1 MIDLMS
7 KKNYFFGIS
16 IVIILAGIIGF
27 IINGLN
33 YDIQF
38 QGGTIIQFEMSDD
51 NFDANEIGSEL
62 RDMLNKKV
70 TPQKLQTFN
79 PKDEDEKINILM
91 LKVPSDDTLTD
102 TEINNVDKFLKEN
115 YGAKG
120 IQQTQSVQ
128 PFIASEIKKNGVKA
142 VFVASLL
149 IIFYIWWRFSTMSGL
164 PAAIM
169 ALIALAHDALIMF
182 SAYSIFKIPMNESFI
197 AAVLTILGYS
207 LNDTIVVYDRIR
219 ENSNRMRKA
228 PVDEL
233 VNTSIIQS
241 LNRTVNTSVTT
252 LLAIIIVY
260 VFAAANNIQSI
271 KEFAFPLIIGLISG
285 TYSSLFIAS
294 PLWMMWKQRQAR
306 ERIVAKARS

>member
-16 IVIILAGIIGF
+16 LIIILAGIIGL

-51 NFDANEIGSEL
+51 NFDANEIGTQL

-79 PKDEDEKINILM
+79 PQDENEKINILM

-102 TEINNVDKFLKEN
+102 TEINNVDELLKEK

-149 IIFYIWWRFSTMSGL
+149 IILYIWWRFSTMSGL

-169 ALIALAHDALIMF
+169 ALIALAHDALVMF
-182 SAYSIFKIPMNESFI
+182 SAYAIFKIPMNESFI

-228 PVDEL
+228 PLDEL

-241 LNRTVNTSVTT
+241 LSRTVNTSVTT

-285 TYSSLFIAS
+285 TYSSIFIAS
-294 PLWMMWKQRQAR
+294 PLWMMWRQHKAR
-306 ERIVAKARS
+306 ERVVAR

>member
-16 IVIILAGIIGF
+16 LIIILAGIIGL

-51 NFDANEIGSEL
+51 NFDANEIGTQL

-79 PKDEDEKINILM
+79 PQDENEKINILM

-102 TEINNVDKFLKEN
+102 TEINNVDELLKEK

-142 VFVASLL
+142 EPLSFE
-149 IIFYIWWRFSTMSGL
+149 IF
-164 PAAIM
+164 A
-169 ALIALAHDALIMF
+169 
-182 SAYSIFKIPMNESFI
+182 
-197 AAVLTILGYS
+197 
-207 LNDTIVVYDRIR
+207 
-219 ENSNRMRKA
+219 
-228 PVDEL
+228 
-233 VNTSIIQS
+233 
-241 LNRTVNTSVTT
+241 
-252 LLAIIIVY
+252 
-260 VFAAANNIQSI
+260 
-271 KEFAFPLIIGLISG
+271 
-285 TYSSLFIAS
+285 
-294 PLWMMWKQRQAR
+294 
-306 ERIVAKARS
+306 